1 MSYCSKSQLDLF
13 STSAPTPPEPP
24 ARAPDPTKN
33 TVPAGQAAE
42 PQPSAQAPV
51 CNYLSDRAVAQRYG
65 VSRPTIWRW
74 VKVLRGFP
82 APVKVSEGTTRW
94 VLGDLEAFDLTRL
107 PPALRSE
114 KEAGK

>member
-13 STSAPTPPEPP
+13 STSAPTPPS
-24 ARAPDPTKN
+24 RAPDPTKT
-33 TVPAGQAAE
+33 TVPAVQAAE
-42 PQPSAQAPV
+42 RQPSPQAPI

-107 PPALRSE
+107 PPAPRSE
-114 KEAGK
+114 KEAVK